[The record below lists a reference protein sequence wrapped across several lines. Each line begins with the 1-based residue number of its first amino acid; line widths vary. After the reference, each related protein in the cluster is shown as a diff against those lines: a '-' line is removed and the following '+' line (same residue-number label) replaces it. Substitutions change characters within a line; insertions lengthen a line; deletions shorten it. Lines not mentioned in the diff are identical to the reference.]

1 MGNHTSTLN
10 KSKENFDNLYDVMD
24 YIATHYIL
32 TMDFRS
38 LSKLSEK
45 EYCNKLIV
53 LTSDVVDKYF
63 TDTELTFLDQRIKKG
78 VTKPI
83 RFITK
88 DKLAHSQKSIH
99 KKQVCIGI
107 AKFYVKIAHMYSAI
121 LMTINPVY
129 IYKNAYGDIIK
140 TPLLKKHLIPK
151 NAARS
156 LHKLNICDNR
166 MNALKKGIRRHNNH
180 NNTVTMQHPHTSVS
194 DTRLSD
200 TSLSDE
206 PGISELMQLYLD
218 DQYDYSNGTFNGM
231 SVDTKKIFRDDLQLF
246 YTAFTGNSEMPPT
259 ITKFSD
265 IKLKE
270 FNRSSKTVVNA
281 TDPLFIKYANN
292 LTQMY
297 QHATENQFKLLD
309 VINDLFTYDTDPH
322 TNKRV
327 IRINPAITEASLD
340 LLIEKT
346 RRFIIDLYIK
356 CETDYATGVKIY
368 EAIVESKIARTT
380 QQQLDYLQQEASK
393 IIHEIRNPSLT

>member
-10 KSKENFDNLYDVMD
+10 KSKENFDDFYDVMD

-45 EYCNKLIV
+45 EYCDKLIV
-53 LTSDVVDKYF
+53 LTSDVVDQYF
-63 TDTELTFLDQRIKKG
+63 TDTEITFLDQRIKKG
-78 VTKPI
+78 VNKPI

-88 DKLAHSQKSIH
+88 DKLADLDILQTH
-99 KKQVCIGI
+99 KKRVCIGI

-129 IYKNAYGDIIK
+129 IYKNAHGDTIK
-140 TPLLKKHLIPK
+140 TPLLKKHRIPK
-151 NAARS
+151 NAA
-156 LHKLNICDNR
+156 HKLNICDNR
-166 MNALKKGIRRHNNH
+166 MNALKKGIRHNPR
-180 NNTVTMQHPHTSVS
+180 NNTVTVTGFSKS
-194 DTRLSD
+194 KSKRKSSNLA
-200 TSLSDE
+200 DE
-206 PGISELMQLYLD
+206 PGIAELMQLYLD
-218 DQYDYSNGTFNGM
+218 DKYDYSNGTFNGM
-231 SVDTKKIFRDDLQLF
+231 SAETENTFRNDLQLF
-246 YTAFTGNSEMPPT
+246 YTAFTGNSVMPPT

-270 FNRSSKTVVNA
+270 FNRSSKTVVHA

-292 LTQMY
+292 LTHMY

-309 VINDLFTYDTDPH
+309 IINDMFTYDTDPH
-322 TNKRV
+322 TDKRV

-340 LLIEKT
+340 ILMEKT

-380 QQQLDYLQQEASK
+380 QQQLEYLQHEASK
-393 IIHEIRNPSLT
+393 IIHEIRNPLSN